1 MPAPWTRRGPLAL
14 VLSAV
19 ATAACNAGSLTTP
32 GAGNELTG
40 DVGATIRDEVEA
52 TLSALT
58 LSTSLT
64 PIGTSRTP
72 ASTAPCVVSSTP
84 ADSDGDG
91 VPDDATYVFT
101 APPCQFEGWRGGT
114 IDLVGQLRLQDPAP
128 TDAGFGYDA
137 TLSVLRSRY
146 TNATKD
152 AIYDVERNGTRTL
165 SGSVAGLLLTS
176 DLVLKRTFVGKPDAN
191 ITEQWTVN
199 YVPAIPLQINGPVN
213 SGTLDISGTLNWTRG
228 DEQLSLVVTTPTP
241 LEYEASCTD
250 TVQRIRNGELRAAG
264 DFGDHMVG
272 FVRVRWNGCGQDPTI
287 GFGVK

>member
-1 MPAPWTRRGPLAL
+1 MPARWTRRGRLAL
-14 VLSAV
+14 ILSAV
-19 ATAACNAGSLTTP
+19 AAAACDAGSLTTP

-40 DVGATIRDEVEA
+40 DVGATIRDEIEA
-52 TLSALT
+52 TVSALT

-64 PIGTSRTP
+64 PIGTTRTP
-72 ASTAPCVVSSTP
+72 ASTSPCVVSSTP
-84 ADSDGDG
+84 GDSDGDG

-101 APPCQFEGWRGGT
+101 APPCTFEGWRGGT
-114 IDLVGQLRLQDPAP
+114 LDLVGQLRLQDPAP

-137 TLSVLRSRY
+137 TLTVLRTRY

-176 DLVLKRTFVGKPDAN
+176 DLGLKRTFVGKPDAN

-199 YVPAIPLQINGPVN
+199 YAPATPLQINGPVN
-213 SGTLDISGTLNWTRG
+213 SGTLDISGTLNWSRG

-250 TVQRIRNGELRAAG
+250 TVQRIRNGELHAAG
-264 DFGDHMVG
+264 DFGDNMVG
-272 FVRVRWNGCGQDPTI
+272 FVRVRWNGCGQDPTV

>member
-1 MPAPWTRRGPLAL
+1 MRGRLAL

-19 ATAACNAGSLTTP
+19 AAAACNAGSLTTP

-72 ASTAPCVVSSTP
+72 ASSAPCVVSSTP
-84 ADSDGDG
+84 ADNDGDG
-91 VPDDATYVFT
+91 IPDDATYVFT
-101 APPCQFEGWRGGT
+101 APPCQFDGWRGGT

-137 TLSVLRSRY
+137 MLSVLRSRY

-176 DLVLKRTFVGKPDAN
+176 DLQLMRTFVGKPDAN
-191 ITEQWTVN
+191 IVEQWTVN
-199 YVPAIPLQINGPVN
+199 YAPATPLQINGPVN
-213 SGTLDISGTLNWTRG
+213 SGTLDISGTLNWSRG
-228 DEQLSLVVTTPTP
+228 DEQLSLVITTPTP

-250 TVQRIRNGELRAAG
+250 TVQRIRNGELHAAG
-264 DFGDHMVG
+264 DFGDNMVG
-272 FVRVRWNGCGQDPTI
+272 FVRVRWNGCGQDPTF

>member
-1 MPAPWTRRGPLAL
+1 MRARWTSRGRLAL

-19 ATAACNAGSLTTP
+19 AAAACNAGSLTTP

-40 DVGATIRDEVEA
+40 DVGATIRDEVE
-52 TLSALT
+52 TTVSALT

-72 ASTAPCVVSSTP
+72 ASSAPCVVSSTP
-84 ADSDGDG
+84 ADNDGDG
-91 VPDDATYVFT
+91 VPDDATYVLT

-114 IDLVGQLRLQDPAP
+114 LDLVGQLRLQDPAP

-137 TLSVLRSRY
+137 TLTVLRTRY

-199 YVPAIPLQINGPVN
+199 YVPATPLQINGPVN
-213 SGTLDISGTLNWTRG
+213 SGTLDISGTLNWSRG
-228 DEQLSLVVTTPTP
+228 DEQLSLVITTPTP

-250 TVQRIRNGELRAAG
+250 TVQRIRNGELHAAG
-264 DFGDHMVG
+264 DFGDNMVG
-272 FVRVRWNGCGQDPTI
+272 FVRVRWNGCGQDPTV

>member
-1 MPAPWTRRGPLAL
+1 MPARWTRRGRLAL

-19 ATAACNAGSLTTP
+19 AAAACNAGSLTTP

-40 DVGATIRDEVEA
+40 DIGATIRDEVEA

-72 ASTAPCVVSSTP
+72 ASSAPCVVSSTP
-84 ADSDGDG
+84 ADNDGDG

-114 IDLVGQLRLQDPAP
+114 LDLVGQLRLQDPAP

-137 TLSVLRSRY
+137 TLTVLRTRY
-146 TNATKD
+146 TNAAKD

-176 DLVLKRTFVGKPDAN
+176 DLQLMRTFVGKPDAN
-191 ITEQWTVN
+191 IVEQWTVN
-199 YVPAIPLQINGPVN
+199 YVPATPLQINGPVN
-213 SGTLDISGTLNWTRG
+213 SGTLDISGTLNWSRG
-228 DEQLSLVVTTPTP
+228 DEQLSLVITTPTP

-250 TVQRIRNGELRAAG
+250 TVQRIRNGELHVAG
-264 DFGDHMVG
+264 DFGDNMVG